1 MTKIMTFLAFFAAV
15 LFTIANTANAN
26 AQAAFGPARL
36 QLTTQNWPPYQ
47 DYIDGEMKGV
57 AIDKVKCALNSMAQP
72 YQITMT
78 AWSDA
83 QLRVQS
89 GLQHGFF
96 VATQTAERDEYATIS
111 VPIAQQEL
119 RWYFGPGVKPIINE
133 LTKVNLNF
141 SAKFGSSK
149 WFWLKRNGFNVVKQ
163 PRDAKVLLKLLKQR
177 EIDIVLEDEKVFQQ
191 ELEAAS
197 LPLNF
202 FQSQLKDST
211 PMGVYFSNHFLNKY
225 AGFLSA
231 FNSAIKKCE
240 GKTNDD

>member
-1 MTKIMTFLAFFAAV
+1 MKKTMQYFTLFILFSLSTTLITAV
-15 LFTIANTANAN
+15 S
-26 AQAAFGPARL
+26 AQPVFGPARL

-47 DYIDGEMKGV
+47 GYINEEMQGL
-57 AIDKVKCALNSMAQP
+57 ALDKVKCALNSMGQP

-78 AWSDA
+78 AWADA

-96 VATQTAERDEYATIS
+96 IATQTAERDEYATLS
-111 VPIAQQEL
+111 TAIAQQEL
-119 RWYFGPGVKPIINE
+119 RWYFGRGVKPIINE

-177 EIDIVLEDEKVFQQ
+177 EIDVVLEDEKVFQR
-191 ELEAAS
+191 ELETAT
-197 LPLNF
+197 LPMDF
-202 FQSQLKDST
+202 FQSQLKDSK
-211 PMGVYFSNHFLNKY
+211 PMGVYFSKYFLKKY
-225 AGFLSA
+225 SGFLA
-231 FNSAIKKCE
+231 VFNSAILKCE
-240 GKTNDD
+240 G